1 MKLYLYN
8 IQDSNNVINKTLENA
23 YDLDIILKRDVN
35 IINPELILS
44 TLDNID
50 YSNYNYAHIPELKRY
65 YFIDQVIN
73 LNYKLWQLNLECDVL
88 ESFKNDI
95 LNSNA
100 VFNRGIKSGDYI
112 ESKVDLSSYTQVEKH
127 ISLNPIEYDENLIMI
142 TVGV

>member
-1 MKLYLYN
+1 MKLYLYH

-23 YDLDIILKRDVN
+23 FELDIILKRDVN

-44 TLDNID
+44 TLDDID
-50 YSNYNYAHIPELKRY
+50 YSDFNYAHIPELKRY

-73 LNYKLWQLNLECDVL
+73 INSKLWQLNLECDVL
-88 ESFKNDI
+88 ESYKNDI
-95 LNSNA
+95 LSSNA
-100 VFNRGIKSGDYI
+100 VFNRGIKTGDYI

>member
-23 YDLDIILKRDVN
+23 YELDIILKRDVN

-73 LNYKLWQLNLECDVL
+73 LNSKLWQLNLECDVL
-88 ESFKNDI
+88 ESFKNEI

>member
-8 IQDSNNVINKTLENA
+8 IQDSNNVINKTLKNA
-23 YDLDIILKRDVN
+23 YELDIILKRDVN

-73 LNYKLWQLNLECDVL
+73 LNSKLWQLNLECDVL

>member
-8 IQDSNNVINKTLENA
+8 IQDSNNVINKTLEND
-23 YDLDIILKRDVN
+23 YELDIILKRDVN

-73 LNYKLWQLNLECDVL
+73 LNSKLWQLNLECDVL